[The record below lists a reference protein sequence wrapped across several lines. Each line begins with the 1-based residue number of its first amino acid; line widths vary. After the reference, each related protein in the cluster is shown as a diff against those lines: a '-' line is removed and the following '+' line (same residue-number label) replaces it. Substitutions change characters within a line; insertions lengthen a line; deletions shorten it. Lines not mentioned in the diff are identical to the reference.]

1 MNDLTY
7 LFNKYIILRI
17 KDGKL
22 KSMVA
27 LSNIKA
33 AEERIENLVDS
44 EAIYMIVEIKKAVMV
59 GKGD

>member
-17 KDGKL
+17 KEGKL
-22 KSMVA
+22 KSMA
-27 LSNIKA
+27 SLNNMEA

-44 EAIYMIVEIKKAVMV
+44 EAIYMIVEIKKAGMV